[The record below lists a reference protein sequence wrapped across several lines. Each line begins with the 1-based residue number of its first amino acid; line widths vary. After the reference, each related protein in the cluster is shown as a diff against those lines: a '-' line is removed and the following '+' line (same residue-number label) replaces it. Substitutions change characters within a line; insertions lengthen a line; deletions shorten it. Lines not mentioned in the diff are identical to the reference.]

1 MESHIKYIVEK
12 TINRIDSEF
21 SVLSDEV
28 VDEASSQLIGQ
39 VHILV
44 SSLLEDM
51 DRELEIVGGY

>member
-28 VDEASSQLIGQ
+28 IDEASSQLIGQ

>member
-28 VDEASSQLIGQ
+28 VDEKTSQLIG
-39 VHILV
+39 HIHLLV
-44 SSLLEDM
+44 SCLLEDM